1 MRVEAGTI
9 KRKAAG
15 LGTLL
20 FFACAALALYVGW
33 QLRDENFI
41 SAEFGLGYALG
52 IIGGVMMLLL
62 LVYPLRKRNPSLH
75 FLGGI
80 KPWFRVHMMLGVL
93 GPTVVLYHSSFG
105 LGALNSNVALFCML
119 IVASSG
125 LLGRYF
131 YAKIHHGLYGEM
143 ATLQQLRKSADW
155 DLGELVVQLP
165 FLPQLAEQLKAYE
178 SHAMAASYSWLNVIK
193 LPWLTVS
200 SAIVYQRLSRQC
212 KRGIQQASAD
222 PKQQQKL
229 YKEARKHLHR
239 YLDSVVR
246 VAELDFYQRL
256 FSLWHVLHL
265 PLFVMMLI
273 TSVIHIIAVHMY

>member
-1 MRVEAGTI
+1 MVKANTI

-15 LGTLL
+15 IGTLL
-20 FFACAALALYVGW
+20 FFATAAVVLYVGW
-33 QLRDENFI
+33 QLRYENFI

-52 IIGGVMMLLL
+52 IVGGVMMLLL
-62 LVYPLRKRNPSLH
+62 LIYPLRKRNPSLH

-80 KPWFRVHMMLGVL
+80 KPWFRVHMMLGVM
-93 GPTVVLYHSSFG
+93 GPIAVLYHCNFS

-119 IVASSG
+119 IVSSSG

-143 ATLQQLRKSADW
+143 ATMQQLQQTANW
-155 DLGELVVQLP
+155 NLGELVAQHPL
-165 FLPQLAEQLKAYE
+165 LPQLAEQLKAYE
-178 SHAMAASYSWLNVIK
+178 NHAMAASHSLLSIVK

-200 SAIVYQRLSRQC
+200 SALLYFRLAAQCKHGIKEACDDPQQQRKLIKEAKLHLSR
-212 KRGIQQASAD
+212 
-222 PKQQQKL
+222 
-229 YKEARKHLHR
+229 
-239 YLDSVVR
+239 YLESVVK
-246 VAELDFYQRL
+246 VAELNFYHRL

-273 TSVIHIIAVHMY
+273 TSIIHIIAVHMY